1 MSIMPTNNRLP
12 RSLNANTKPD
22 LDCLNLIADKLIVI
36 VEYMK
41 REAKINIQIVL
52 QWTKIHALNY
62 T

>member
-52 QWTKIHALNY
+52 Q
-62 T
+62 

>member
-12 RSLNANTKPD
+12 RSLNTKPD

-52 QWTKIHALNY
+52 Q
-62 T
+62 